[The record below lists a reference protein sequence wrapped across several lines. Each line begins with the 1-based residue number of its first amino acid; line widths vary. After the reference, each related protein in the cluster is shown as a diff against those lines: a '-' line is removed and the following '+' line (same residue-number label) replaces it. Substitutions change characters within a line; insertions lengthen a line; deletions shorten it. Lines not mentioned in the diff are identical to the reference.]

1 MENKKNIAFRT
12 VLAHELRRAKNSFDE
27 YILTLISQEI
37 ENKELAIK
45 RYELYIDFVAHL
57 YEFYK
62 GCAELDDR
70 IPDKIDYIKLDS
82 ILTAEAELHLHMARE
97 RIDKGYAPVWENIRS
112 YYDVKVPDDFGKH
125 WRYIRNRRNHV
136 SEKRFTG
143 DDISLSEFHEKYHQF
158 IFMLFE
164 SPQWVWTVKDVEFY
178 DWGDIEKFNS
188 IVTKKR

>member
-1 MENKKNIAFRT
+1 
-12 VLAHELRRAKNSFDE
+12 
-27 YILTLISQEI
+27 
-37 ENKELAIK
+37 
-45 RYELYIDFVAHL
+45 
-57 YEFYK
+57 
-62 GCAELDDR
+62 
-70 IPDKIDYIKLDS
+70 
-82 ILTAEAELHLHMARE
+82 MARE